1 MLIYTSLLYAADKS
15 IYLHSCCGIIKF
27 EYRISALVIY
37 IPGDT
42 DQYLIESSSGH
53 VFHSYVK
60 QGLLKIPVSSV
71 MGYMPNT
78 HVSSITLHTQVL
90 NNIQCT
96 VNVVINSP

>member
-1 MLIYTSLLYAADKS
+1 MLLINLY
-15 IYLHSCCGIIKF
+15 IHSCCGIIIF